1 MQRPFAP
8 AWALALFYWLI
19 TLPGAAQPPAPREPV
34 MFRGDARHSGRY
46 QSPAFN
52 GFEGVQWAFKT
63 GGKVFSSPAVAE
75 GVAYFG
81 SEDKHLYAVD
91 ARSGRAIWKF
101 ATGGAVHASP
111 AVFRGTV
118 YFTSFDGYC
127 YALDARTGREK
138 WRFQTDGEQYFGGV
152 GLWDMTPVDQYHND
166 IWDIFVSSPAIDPDL
181 EGGVLYFGTGS
192 GHLYALDLATGGL
205 KWKFKTDGVVHS
217 SPALAYGMVYFGS
230 WDTYLYALDAR
241 TGGLKWKFKTENIHD
256 AMRGIQAS
264 PLVYDGKVFFGARDA
279 HFYALDAFTGQEQ
292 WKYFADWAWILSS
305 AAAYKG
311 TVYVGTSDSNG
322 LLAFDA
328 RTGEVKYTFDTQTYL
343 YSSPAIAGGTA
354 YFGNF
359 TGTMFALDLQ
369 SEGKKWAEFQLEAS
383 KQNSYRVVNEQ
394 GRIDWANVIL
404 PGKDGMDYAN
414 NVWGINQI
422 YSTGSIVSSPVVADG
437 MVYFGSA
444 DGSLY
449 ALRLGHQKAPSVALT
464 LPAGG
469 TVFATHA
476 PIALEAVVKDNPGP
490 VQNVEFYANSRKIGE
505 TRTAPYRISWQAP
518 AEGAYTLRAKAT
530 GAEGQKSTSS
540 DVLIEVAA
548 APARAGDDPVALS
561 IGAFPNPFG
570 AVTTLQF
577 TLPQDGHAL
586 LTLEGK
592 AGKKRVLLDKYLKA
606 GTHQVTYDGSSLG
619 RDVYVCRLSCNG
631 KTTSK
636 KIMRQ

>member
-1 MQRPFAP
+1 
-8 AWALALFYWLI
+8 
-19 TLPGAAQPPAPREPV
+19 
-34 MFRGDARHSGRY
+34 
-46 QSPAFN
+46 
-52 GFEGVQWAFKT
+52 
-63 GGKVFSSPAVAE
+63 VAE

-91 ARSGRAIWKF
+91 ARSGKGIWKF
-101 ATGGAVHASP
+101 ATGGAVHSSP

-127 YALDARTGREK
+127 YALDVRTGQEK
-138 WRFQTDGEQYFGGV
+138 WRFQTDGEQYFGGF
-152 GLWDMTPVDQYHND
+152 GLWGMTPVDQYHND
-166 IWDIFVSSPAIDPDL
+166 IWDIFVSSPVMDPDL
-181 EGGVLYFGTGS
+181 EGGVLYFGSGS
-192 GHLYALDLATGGL
+192 GHLYALDLASGGL

-241 TGGLKWKFKTENIHD
+241 TGQQKWKFKTENVHD
-256 AMRGIQAS
+256 SMRGIQPS
-264 PLVYDGKVFFGARDA
+264 PLVYDGKVYFGARDA
-279 HFYALDAFTGQEQ
+279 HFYALDAFTGRVQ

-311 TVYVGTSDSNG
+311 TVYVGTSDSNL

-328 RTGEVKYTFDTQTYL
+328 RTGRVKYTFDTQTYL
-343 YSSPAIAGGTA
+343 YSSPTIAGGTV

-369 SEGKKWAEFQLEAS
+369 SEGKRWAEFQLEAS
-383 KQNSYRVVNEQ
+383 KQNSSRVVNEE

-422 YSTGSIVSSPVVADG
+422 YATGSIVSAPVVADG
-437 MVYFGSA
+437 IVYFGSA

-449 ALRLGHQKAPSVALT
+449 ALKLGHDKAPRVVLT

-469 TVFATHA
+469 TVFADNA
-476 PIALEAVVKDNPGP
+476 PITLNAVVKDNPSP
-490 VQNVEFYANSRKIGE
+490 VQKVEFYANSRKIGE
-505 TRTAPYRISWQAP
+505 RTMAPYQISWQAP
-518 AEGAYTLRAKAT
+518 AEGTYTLRAKAT
-530 GAEGQKSTSS
+530 GAQGEKSTSP
-540 DVLIEVAA
+540 DVRIQVAA
-548 APARAGDDPVALS
+548 APGSASAHQLPSSSANPLALS
-561 IGAFPNPFG
+561 INAFPNPFG
-570 AVTTLQF
+570 AVTTLNF
-577 TLPQDGHAL
+577 TLPQDGHAV

-592 AGKKRVLLDKYLKA
+592 AGKKRVLLDKFLKA
-606 GTHQVTYDGSSLG
+606 GTHQVTCDGNSLP

>member
-138 WRFQTDGEQYFGGV
+138 WRFRTDGERYFGGV
-152 GLWDMTPVDQYHND
+152 GLWDMTPVDQYHDD

-192 GHLYALDLATGGL
+192 GHLYALDLASGGL

-241 TGGLKWKFKTENIHD
+241 TGQQKWKFKTENIHD

-264 PLVYDGKVFFGARDA
+264 PLVYDGKVYFGARDA

-292 WKYFADWAWILSS
+292 WKHFADWAWILSS

-359 TGTMFALDLQ
+359 TGTMFALDLK
-369 SEGKKWAEFQLEAS
+369 SEGKAWAEFQLEAS

-422 YSTGSIVSSPVVADG
+422 YATGSIVSSPVVAGG

-449 ALRLGHQKAPSVALT
+449 ALRLGHHK
-464 LPAGG
+464 GG
-469 TVFATHA
+469 TDR
-476 PIALEAVVKDNPGP
+476 L
-490 VQNVEFYANSRKIGE
+490 
-505 TRTAPYRISWQAP
+505 
-518 AEGAYTLRAKAT
+518 
-530 GAEGQKSTSS
+530 
-540 DVLIEVAA
+540 
-548 APARAGDDPVALS
+548 ALS
-561 IGAFPNPFG
+561 LGAFPNPFG

-592 AGKKRVLLDKYLKA
+592 AGKKRVLLDQYLKA
-606 GTHQVTYDGSSLG
+606 GTHQVTCDGSSLA

-631 KTTSK
+631 ETTSK